1 MSDSTPIAA
10 KPSSAGGRKHPEAAY
25 RRAIGQA
32 RKGRARFWWLAPAA
46 VIAVVLSVF
55 VVVAVMK
62 SNHPQRAQEETRGLN
77 NPPATTAVGRNT
89 TPPWAAPT
97 DAAAAVRAAGLPM
110 LKQEGNVV
118 HTHAHLD
125 VSVDGQP
132 VEVPGGIGIGWSNQ
146 GISPLHTHNASGVI
160 HIESP
165 VNRAYTLGEFFTEWD
180 VSLSPD
186 NVGGLR
192 VGDGKTLRVFVNGA
206 QMTGNPAAVIINAHD
221 EIAVIYGNP
230 QSVGSI
236 PSRYEF
242 PSGL

>member
-1 MSDSTPIAA
+1 MSDSTPKAT
-10 KPSSAGGRKHPEAAY
+10 KPSGAGVRKDHKAAY
-25 RRAIGQA
+25 RRVIAQA
-32 RKGRARFWWLAPAA
+32 RNGRARSWWLAPAVVVA
-46 VIAVVLSVF
+46 VALSVF

-62 SNHPQRAQEETRGLN
+62 SVHPQRAREETRGLS
-77 NPPATTAVGRNT
+77 NPPATTAVGRHT

-110 LKQEGNVV
+110 LRQEGNVI
-118 HTHAHLD
+118 HIHAHLG
-125 VSVDGQP
+125 VSVEGQP
-132 VEVPGGIGIGWSNQ
+132 VVVPGGIGIGWSNQ

-186 NVGGLR
+186 NIGGLHA
-192 VGDGKTLRVFVNGA
+192 GDGKTVRVFVNGA
-206 QMTGNPAAVIINAHD
+206 QVTGNPAAVTINAHD

-230 QSVGSI
+230 QSTGSI
-236 PSRYEF
+236 PSQYEF

>member
-1 MSDSTPIAA
+1 MSDRKPKAP
-10 KPSSAGGRKHPEAAY
+10 KPSSTNVRKHHKAAGRLAVARAGGGHVRSS
-25 RRAIGQA
+25 
-32 RKGRARFWWLAPAA
+32 WLAPAA
-46 VIAVVLSVF
+46 VVTVVLSVI
-55 VVVAVMK
+55 VAVAVMK
-62 SNHPQRAQEETRGLN
+62 HIHSQRAQAEARALN
-77 NPPATTAVGRNT
+77 NPPATTAVGRET
-89 TPPWAAPT
+89 TPPWAVPT

-110 LKQEGNVV
+110 LSEEGNVM
-118 HTHAHLD
+118 HIHAHLD

-132 VEVPGGIGIGWSNQ
+132 VVVPGGIGIGGSNQ

-192 VGDGKTLRVFVNGA
+192 AGDGKTLRVFVNGA
-206 QMTGNPAAVIINAHD
+206 QVTGNPAAVIINAHD

-230 QSVGSI
+230 QSAGSI

>member
-1 MSDSTPIAA
+1 MSESPPKPA
-10 KPSSAGGRKHPEAAY
+10 KPPNGR
-25 RRAIGQA
+25 RRQHHKATGRLA
-32 RKGRARFWWLAPAA
+32 VARARGGHVRSSWLAPAA
-46 VIAVVLSVF
+46 VVTVVLSVF
-55 VVVAVMK
+55 VAVAVMK
-62 SNHPQRAQEETRGLN
+62 HIHSQRAQAEARALN
-77 NPPATTAVGRNT
+77 NPPATTAVGRET

-110 LKQEGNVV
+110 LSEEGTVI
-118 HTHAHLD
+118 HIHAHLD

-132 VEVPGGIGIGWSNQ
+132 VVVPGGIGIGWSNQ

-192 VGDGKTLRVFVNGA
+192 AGDGKTLRVFVNGA
-206 QMTGNPAAVIINAHD
+206 QATGNPAAVIINAHD

-230 QSVGSI
+230 QSAGSI

>member
-1 MSDSTPIAA
+1 MSDRRPKAP
-10 KPSSAGGRKHPEAAY
+10 KPSSTNVRKHHKTAGRLAVA
-25 RRAIGQA
+25 RA
-32 RKGRARFWWLAPAA
+32 GRGLVRSSWLGPAA
-46 VIAVVLSVF
+46 LVAVVLSVI
-55 VVVAVMK
+55 VAIAVMK
-62 SNHPQRAQEETRGLN
+62 HIHSQRAQAEARALN
-77 NPPATTAVGRNT
+77 NPPATTAVGRET
-89 TPPWAAPT
+89 APPWAVPT

-110 LKQEGNVV
+110 LSEEGNVM
-118 HTHAHLD
+118 HIHAHLD

-132 VEVPGGIGIGWSNQ
+132 VVVPGGIGIGGSSQ

-206 QMTGNPAAVIINAHD
+206 QVTGNPAAVIIHAHD

-230 QSVGSI
+230 QSAGSI

>member
-1 MSDSTPIAA
+1 MSDRTPKAA
-10 KPSSAGGRKHPEAAY
+10 KPSGAGGRKDPTTAAGL
-25 RRAIGQA
+25 AIV
-32 RKGRARFWWLAPAA
+32 RARGGRIRSWWLPAA
-46 VIAVVLSVF
+46 AVVAVALLVF

-62 SNHPQRAQEETRGLN
+62 SIHSQRAQATTRGLN
-77 NPPATTAVGRNT
+77 NPPATTAVGRDT

-110 LKQEGNVV
+110 LREEGRVI
-118 HTHAHLD
+118 HIHAHLD

-132 VEVPGGIGIGWSNQ
+132 VVVPGGIGIGRSSQ

-186 NVGGLR
+186 SVGGLR
-192 VGDGKTLRVFVNGA
+192 AGDGKTLRVFVNGA
-206 QMTGNPAAVIINAHD
+206 QVTGNPAAVIINSHD
-221 EIAVIYGNP
+221 EIALIYGNP
-230 QSVGSI
+230 QSAGSI